1 MKKFLSIM
9 ALMLALVLATAA
21 FTACGSSEN
30 TDETSGTTN
39 APNNSASE
47 EATDEA
53 TTDAATDDATT
64 DAVTG
69 AVSDTDAKYTTIKM
83 GTNAAF
89 PPYEYKEGEDF
100 AGIDVEIAGAIA
112 EELGAKLEIV
122 DMEFDSIITSVNQ
135 GEVDF
140 GMAGMTVTDERL
152 LEVDFTYSYATGV
165 QSVIVA
171 ADSDIKSLDDLAGK
185 KIGVQLGTTG
195 DIYAS
200 DDYGTDNVTKYGK
213 GADAVIALKGGDVDA
228 VIIDNEPAKAFVA
241 ENDGLTILDTDY
253 AVEDYA
259 IAVKKGNTELL
270 DDINAALVK
279 LTEDGTIDG
288 IIGKYIKAE

>member
-1 MKKFLSIM
+1 MKKLLSIM

-21 FTACGSSEN
+21 FTACGS
-30 TDETSGTTN
+30 
-39 APNNSASE
+39 
-47 EATDEA
+47 
-53 TTDAATDDATT
+53 TDDAAETT
-64 DAVTG
+64 AATEENKGSAEVTTG
-69 AVSDTDAKYTTIKM
+69 ADTDASTNDTAEKTVIKM

-89 PPYEYKEGEDF
+89 PPYEYKVGDAF
-100 AGIDVEIAGAIA
+100 VGIDVEIAEAIA
-112 EELGAKLEIV
+112 KELGATLEIV

-165 QSVIVA
+165 QSVIVLEG
-171 ADSDIKSLDDLAGK
+171 SDIKSLDDLAGK

-200 DDYGTDNVTKYGK
+200 GDYGEDNVTKYGK

-241 ENDGLTILDTDY
+241 ENEGLTILDTDY

-259 IAVKKGNTELL
+259 IAIKKDNTDLL
-270 DDINAALVK
+270 DDINAALEK
-279 LTEDGTIDG
+279 LTDDGTIDA

>member
-1 MKKFLSIM
+1 MKKFFKIT
-9 ALMLALVLATAA
+9 ALALALVLACSALVACGTTGDGAETTAA
-21 FTACGSSEN
+21 TA
-30 TDETSGTTN
+30 
-39 APNNSASE
+39 
-47 EATDEA
+47 
-53 TTDAATDDATT
+53 DAATTGT
-64 DAVTG
+64 DTETKV
-69 AVSDTDAKYTTIKM
+69 IKM

-89 PPYEYKEGEDF
+89 PPYEYKEGDTF
-100 AGIDVEIAGAIA
+100 VGIDVEIATAIA
-112 EELGAKLEIV
+112 KELGATLEIV

-165 QSVIVA
+165 QSVIVL
-171 ADSDIKSLDDLAGK
+171 DGSDIKSLDDLKGK

-200 DDYGTDNVTKYGK
+200 GDYGEDNVTKYGK
-213 GADAVIALKGGDVDA
+213 GADAVLALKGGDVQA

-241 ENDGLTILDTDY
+241 ENEGLAILGTDY

-259 IAVKKGNTELL
+259 IAVQKGNTELL
-270 DDINAALVK
+270 DSINNALDK
-279 LTEDGTIDG
+279 LTDDGTIDA
-288 IIGKYIKAE
+288 IIGKFIKAE

>member
-1 MKKFLSIM
+1 MKKFFSIM
-9 ALMLALVLATAA
+9 ALMLVLVLVSAS
-21 FTACGSSEN
+21 FTACTSNGGS
-30 TDETSGTTN
+30 DATS
-39 APNNSASE
+39 A
-47 EATDEA
+47 ATDAA
-53 TTDAATDDATT
+53 TTDAA
-64 DAVTG
+64 
-69 AVSDTDAKYTTIKM
+69 SSSEDTSAPETKYTTLKM

-89 PPYEYKEGEDF
+89 PPYEYKEGEAF
-100 AGIDVEIAGAIA
+100 VGIDVEIAQAIA
-112 EELGAKLEIV
+112 DKLGATLEIV

-165 QSVIVA
+165 QSIIVL
-171 ADSDIKSLDDLAGK
+171 DGSDIKTPDDLAGK

-195 DIYAS
+195 DIYAT
-200 DDYGTDNVTKYGK
+200 DDYGSENVDQYGK

-241 ENDGLTILDTDY
+241 ENEGLVILDTDY

-270 DDINAALVK
+270 DDINDALK
-279 LTEDGTIDG
+279 ALIADGTIDG
-288 IIGKYIKAE
+288 IIAKYIKAE